1 MLMKKFFSLLLSV
14 VAATTAWAQTTFTSG
29 DFTYTVT
36 DADAKTV
43 SVKQANN
50 QVGGD
55 LVIPATAQNDGVSYS
70 VTSIAE
76 SGFKDNAN
84 ITSVVFPANMR
95 STGKSCFEN
104 CKNIASITLND
115 GLETIGDYLLCM
127 QSGGNSNAKL
137 TAVTIPSTVTSIGR
151 GAFYN
156 CTALAEI
163 TFSGTDEPI
172 TLNHASYAVFGNCPA
187 TKVNLDRDIEGSTV
201 ADFPTVQTLVVG
213 GYVTKLHENMFRG
226 CKQLTS
232 VTLGS
237 NLTEVGKACFYGC
250 SELTAIDISESL
262 ATISESMFE
271 GCTKLASVTLK
282 GGLSTVGKDAFY
294 NCALTSVTLPASVT
308 SVGRQAFQGCP
319 IEEFNISDCDEAL
332 TISAY
337 SKILGKYFYI
347 GRNLTF
353 TEGTS
358 IFSDVQTLV
367 VGDDVTKLNENMFW
381 GCTQLTSV
389 TLGSNL
395 TEVGKACFQGCSELT
410 AIDIPASLAT
420 ISESMFEKCKKLAS
434 VTLHEG
440 LSTVGKDAF
449 YNCNLTSVTLPASV
463 TSVGRE
469 AFQGCP
475 IDTFR
480 ISDSQTP
487 LSISAYST
495 IRGKTFY
502 LGRNLTFTEGTSIFS
517 DVQTLVV
524 GDNVTKLNENM
535 FKYCKQLD
543 SVTLGSN
550 LAEVG
555 KQCFYGC
562 LALTAIDIP
571 ASLDTISESMFE
583 GCTKLISVTLHEGL
597 STVGKD
603 AFYNCH
609 LTSVT
614 LPASVTSVG
623 REAFQGCP
631 IDTFHIS
638 DSQTPLSI
646 SAYSTIP
653 GKTFYIGR
661 NLTFTEGTS
670 MFGNVE
676 SLTLGGSMTT
686 IPENFAQGKSTL
698 KTLVVGEGIVNIV
711 GAAAFR
717 ETGLTSVSLPST
729 LKVLPKET
737 FEKCYSLATV
747 TLAEGLEE
755 IGHGAFYDCK
765 ALKEITLPAS
775 LKKIGTCVFQ
785 RNENLKKMVIA
796 DSDTA
801 LSYATGIHK
810 YGVLN
815 MTPAHT
821 LDHIYVGRNIVRID
835 NLSNSIIAYAKVV
848 ELGEKVTSLG
858 QLMPGTGNVSDIYVP
873 WTTPIE
879 QTEDIC
885 KGNYGDITLWVP
897 GGTKEAYQA
906 ADIWKKFTKMNHHST
921 LVTLTAS
928 AHGTIAN
935 EKATAA
941 GGSAQY
947 RQAKDAPVAYTLT
960 ADTGYEPTALTD
972 NGNPVSPLPDLGTAQ
987 SRANSEGEEYVTLA
1001 ATFSPISYTLTYDL
1015 AGGAAAENPASYTI
1029 ESDAITL
1036 VNPTREGY
1044 TFAGWTGTNL
1054 SEATVSVTIAKGSTD
1069 NRSYTATWTPI
1080 IYTITC
1086 DLAGGAAVENPA
1098 SYTIE
1103 SDAITLVNPTR
1114 EGYTFNGWLLDGE
1127 GEAQMNV
1134 IIDKGST
1141 GNKSYTATWKINS
1154 YTIYFEDC
1162 SDEVAPIVQEYGTAI
1177 TPPDDPT
1184 REGYDFIG
1192 WNPELPKTM
1201 PAGDLTVTATWQ
1213 IKHYTVTITGGGVTA
1228 DNYSPEYGAY
1238 VMLTILPDS
1247 DTELASLLVNN
1258 VDVTSQIADYRYI
1271 IEEVTGDVTV
1281 VATWKSSKEFITM
1294 TNGQASFSCDRD
1306 LDFSEVYGLTAYI
1319 ASGFDRDG
1327 TVQLSK
1333 VDVVPANTGLFL
1345 VGTEGLTYKVPYA
1358 TATSYYVNLLK
1369 PNLTA
1374 KVVPAT
1380 EGGYTN
1386 FLYGKNN
1393 GVAGFYKASGT
1404 GELAAKKAY
1413 LQVPT
1418 SVAAAKSS
1426 LKIRFT
1432 DDDLTGIGR
1441 TRVDGMSGKGVYD
1454 LKGRKVADK
1463 LEGTRLPSGIYIVN
1477 GKKVYVK

>member
-14 VAATTAWAQTTFTSG
+14 VAATTVWAQTTFTSG

-55 LVIPATAQNDGVSYS
+55 LVIPATAQNDGVSYR
-70 VTSIAE
+70 VISIAE

-84 ITSVVFPANMR
+84 ITSVVFPASMR
-95 STGKSCFEN
+95 STGGSCFEN
-104 CKNIASITLND
+104 CKNIASITLNE
-115 GLETIGDYLLCM
+115 GLETIGDYLLWM
-127 QSGGNSNAKL
+127 RSGESSNAKL
-137 TAVTIPSTVTSIGR
+137 TTVTIPSTVTSIGR

-163 TFSGTDEPI
+163 TFRGAEEPI
-172 TLNHASYAVFGNCPA
+172 TLNHANYAVFENCPA
-187 TKVNLDRDIEGSTV
+187 TTVNLDRNIEGSTRT
-201 ADFPTVQTLVVG
+201 DFPTVQTLVVG
-213 GYVTKLHENMFRG
+213 NHVTKLHENMFRG

-237 NLTEVGKACFYGC
+237 NLAEVGKACFYGC
-250 SELTAIDISESL
+250 SELTAIDIPESL
-262 ATISESMFE
+262 ATLSESMFE
-271 GCTKLASVTLK
+271 ECTRLVGVTLHE
-282 GGLSTVGKDAFY
+282 GLTTVDQWAFY
-294 NCALTSVTLPASVT
+294 KCALTSVILPASVT
-308 SVGRQAFQGCP
+308 SVGKNVFYGCP
-319 IEEFNISDCDEAL
+319 IEGFHISDSETELSVDAAAN
-332 TISAY
+332 IP
-337 SKILGKYFYI
+337 GKNFYI

-353 TEGTS
+353 
-358 IFSDVQTLV
+358 
-367 VGDDVTKLNENMFW
+367 
-381 GCTQLTSV
+381 
-389 TLGSNL
+389 
-395 TEVGKACFQGCSELT
+395 A
-410 AIDIPASLAT
+410 
-420 ISESMFEKCKKLAS
+420 
-434 VTLHEG
+434 
-440 LSTVGKDAF
+440 
-449 YNCNLTSVTLPASV
+449 
-463 TSVGRE
+463 
-469 AFQGCP
+469 
-475 IDTFR
+475 
-480 ISDSQTP
+480 
-487 LSISAYST
+487 
-495 IRGKTFY
+495 
-502 LGRNLTFTEGTSIFS
+502 
-517 DVQTLVV
+517 
-524 GDNVTKLNENM
+524 
-535 FKYCKQLD
+535 
-543 SVTLGSN
+543 
-550 LAEVG
+550 
-555 KQCFYGC
+555 
-562 LALTAIDIP
+562 
-571 ASLDTISESMFE
+571 
-583 GCTKLISVTLHEGL
+583 
-597 STVGKD
+597 
-603 AFYNCH
+603 
-609 LTSVT
+609 
-614 LPASVTSVG
+614 
-623 REAFQGCP
+623 
-631 IDTFHIS
+631 
-638 DSQTPLSI
+638 
-646 SAYSTIP
+646 
-653 GKTFYIGR
+653 
-661 NLTFTEGTS
+661 EGTS
-670 MFGNVE
+670 MFNDVE
-676 SLTLGGSMTT
+676 TLTLGGNMTT
-686 IPENFAQGKSTL
+686 IPESLARGKSTL
-698 KTLVVGEGIVNIV
+698 KTLVVGESIVNIA
-711 GAAAFR
+711 GATAFR
-717 ETGLTSVSLPST
+717 ETGLTSVSLPSS
-729 LKVLPKET
+729 LKVLPQET
-737 FEKCYSLATV
+737 FEKCYSLTTV

-765 ALKEITLPAS
+765 ALTEITLPAS
-775 LKKIGTCVFQ
+775 LKKIGKGVFHH
-785 RNENLKKMVIA
+785 NEALKKMVIA

-801 LSYATGIHK
+801 LSFETGNYN
-810 YGVLN
+810 YGSLN
-815 MTPAHT
+815 MTPEYT
-821 LDHIYVGRNIVRID
+821 LDHIYVGRNIVRND
-835 NLSNSIIAYAKVV
+835 ANDNSIIAYAKVV

-858 QLMPGTGNVSDIYVP
+858 YLMPRTGDVSDIYVP

-885 KGNYGDITLWVP
+885 SGNYGNITLWVP

-1069 NRSYTATWTPI
+1069 NRSYIATWTPI

-1162 SDEVAPIVQEYGTAI
+1162 SDEVTPIVQEYGTAI

-1228 DNYSPEYGAY
+1228 DNYSPEYGAC
-1238 VMLTILPDS
+1238 VMLTIRPDL

-1345 VGTEGLTYKVPYA
+1345 VGTEGQTYKVPYA

-1380 EGGYTN
+1380 EGENTN
-1386 FLYGKNN
+1386 FLYGANS
-1393 GVAGFYKASGT
+1393 GVPGFYKASGT

-1454 LKGRKVADK
+1454 LKGHKVADR

>member
-84 ITSVVFPANMR
+84 ITSVVFPASMR
-95 STGKSCFEN
+95 STGGSCFEN

-115 GLETIGDYLLCM
+115 GLETISDYLLCM

-137 TAVTIPSTVTSIGR
+137 TAVTIPSSVTSIGR

-232 VTLGS
+232 VTLDN
-237 NLTEVGKACFYGC
+237 NLMEVGKACFYGC
-250 SELTAIDISESL
+250 SELTAIDIPESL
-262 ATISESMFE
+262 ATLSESMFE
-271 GCTKLASVTLK
+271 GCKKLASVTLK

-358 IFSDVQTLV
+358 
-367 VGDDVTKLNENMFW
+367 
-381 GCTQLTSV
+381 
-389 TLGSNL
+389 
-395 TEVGKACFQGCSELT
+395 
-410 AIDIPASLAT
+410 
-420 ISESMFEKCKKLAS
+420 
-434 VTLHEG
+434 
-440 LSTVGKDAF
+440 
-449 YNCNLTSVTLPASV
+449 
-463 TSVGRE
+463 
-469 AFQGCP
+469 
-475 IDTFR
+475 
-480 ISDSQTP
+480 
-487 LSISAYST
+487 
-495 IRGKTFY
+495 
-502 LGRNLTFTEGTSIFS
+502 
-517 DVQTLVV
+517 
-524 GDNVTKLNENM
+524 
-535 FKYCKQLD
+535 
-543 SVTLGSN
+543 
-550 LAEVG
+550 
-555 KQCFYGC
+555 
-562 LALTAIDIP
+562 
-571 ASLDTISESMFE
+571 
-583 GCTKLISVTLHEGL
+583 
-597 STVGKD
+597 
-603 AFYNCH
+603 
-609 LTSVT
+609 
-614 LPASVTSVG
+614 
-623 REAFQGCP
+623 
-631 IDTFHIS
+631 
-638 DSQTPLSI
+638 
-646 SAYSTIP
+646 
-653 GKTFYIGR
+653 
-661 NLTFTEGTS
+661 

-676 SLTLGGSMTT
+676 SLTVSGSMTT

-1044 TFAGWTGTNL
+1044 TF
-1054 SEATVSVTIAKGSTD
+1054 
-1069 NRSYTATWTPI
+1069 
-1080 IYTITC
+1080 
-1086 DLAGGAAVENPA
+1086 
-1098 SYTIE
+1098 
-1103 SDAITLVNPTR
+1103 
-1114 EGYTFNGWLLDGE
+1114 NGWLLDGE

-1134 IIDKGST
+1134 TIDKGCT

-1162 SDEVAPIVQEYGTAI
+1162 NDDVAPIVQDYGTAV
-1177 TPPDDPT
+1177 TPPEDPT

-1192 WNPELPKTM
+1192 WTPELPETM

-1213 IKHYTVTITGGGVTA
+1213 IKHYTVNITGGGVTA

>member
-1 MLMKKFFSLLLSV
+1 M
-14 VAATTAWAQTTFTSG
+14 
-29 DFTYTVT
+29 
-36 DADAKTV
+36 
-43 SVKQANN
+43 
-50 QVGGD
+50 
-55 LVIPATAQNDGVSYS
+55 
-70 VTSIAE
+70 
-76 SGFKDNAN
+76 
-84 ITSVVFPANMR
+84 
-95 STGKSCFEN
+95 
-104 CKNIASITLND
+104 
-115 GLETIGDYLLCM
+115 
-127 QSGGNSNAKL
+127 
-137 TAVTIPSTVTSIGR
+137 
-151 GAFYN
+151 
-156 CTALAEI
+156 
-163 TFSGTDEPI
+163 
-172 TLNHASYAVFGNCPA
+172 
-187 TKVNLDRDIEGSTV
+187 
-201 ADFPTVQTLVVG
+201 
-213 GYVTKLHENMFRG
+213 
-226 CKQLTS
+226 
-232 VTLGS
+232 
-237 NLTEVGKACFYGC
+237 
-250 SELTAIDISESL
+250 
-262 ATISESMFE
+262 
-271 GCTKLASVTLK
+271 
-282 GGLSTVGKDAFY
+282 
-294 NCALTSVTLPASVT
+294 
-308 SVGRQAFQGCP
+308 
-319 IEEFNISDCDEAL
+319 
-332 TISAY
+332 
-337 SKILGKYFYI
+337 
-347 GRNLTF
+347 
-353 TEGTS
+353 
-358 IFSDVQTLV
+358 
-367 VGDDVTKLNENMFW
+367 
-381 GCTQLTSV
+381 
-389 TLGSNL
+389 
-395 TEVGKACFQGCSELT
+395 
-410 AIDIPASLAT
+410 
-420 ISESMFEKCKKLAS
+420 
-434 VTLHEG
+434 
-440 LSTVGKDAF
+440 
-449 YNCNLTSVTLPASV
+449 
-463 TSVGRE
+463 GRE
-469 AFQGCP
+469 AFQDCP
-475 IDTFR
+475 IDTFH

-502 LGRNLTFTEGTSIFS
+502 L
-517 DVQTLVV
+517 
-524 GDNVTKLNENM
+524 
-535 FKYCKQLD
+535 
-543 SVTLGSN
+543 
-550 LAEVG
+550 
-555 KQCFYGC
+555 
-562 LALTAIDIP
+562 
-571 ASLDTISESMFE
+571 
-583 GCTKLISVTLHEGL
+583 
-597 STVGKD
+597 
-603 AFYNCH
+603 
-609 LTSVT
+609 
-614 LPASVTSVG
+614 
-623 REAFQGCP
+623 
-631 IDTFHIS
+631 
-638 DSQTPLSI
+638 
-646 SAYSTIP
+646 
-653 GKTFYIGR
+653 GR

-1015 AGGAAAENPASYTI
+1015 AGGAAA
-1029 ESDAITL
+1029 
-1036 VNPTREGY
+1036 
-1044 TFAGWTGTNL
+1044 
-1054 SEATVSVTIAKGSTD
+1054 
-1069 NRSYTATWTPI
+1069 
-1080 IYTITC
+1080 
-1086 DLAGGAAVENPA
+1086 ENPA